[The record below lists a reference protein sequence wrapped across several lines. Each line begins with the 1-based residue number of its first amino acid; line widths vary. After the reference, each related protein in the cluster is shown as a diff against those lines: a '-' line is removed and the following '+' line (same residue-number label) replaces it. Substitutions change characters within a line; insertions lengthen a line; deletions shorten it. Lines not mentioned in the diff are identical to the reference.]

1 MSRFSKLYD
10 MPKYGFDIFWSEEDQ
25 GYIATCPD
33 FPGLSA
39 FGDTEEDALQ
49 EAKTALG
56 LFVCTLNDQGAP
68 IPEATTASHFQIS
81 TAASTANRPCC
92 SINAD
97 YHQRSSKI

>member
-68 IPEATTASHFQIS
+68 IPEATTASHFS
-81 TAASTANRPCC
+81 SRRLHRRPAAPA
-92 SINAD
+92 AA
-97 YHQRSSKI
+97 